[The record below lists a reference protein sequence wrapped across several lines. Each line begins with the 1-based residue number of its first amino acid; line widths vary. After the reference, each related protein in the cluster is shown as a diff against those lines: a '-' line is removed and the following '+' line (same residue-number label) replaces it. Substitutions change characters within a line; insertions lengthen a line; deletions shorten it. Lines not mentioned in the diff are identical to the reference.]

1 MRVATSLVPLILAM
15 LALAG
20 AMWGDRLP
28 VTTMATLQA
37 IPPLSLV
44 AALTMGILFRQ
55 SRVFLIGLLMIVFGL
70 IAPAIPSVQV
80 QVLCLG
86 ACLLAPVA
94 AVVLYHLPERG
105 LFTVYGATRF
115 AFVFGAMFAA
125 VLISMVPGVG
135 DMVRDSHGF
144 LSSRSPYLLRVP
156 AFGWVILGGAIPL
169 LLFRREKECAALG
182 PLLAV
187 SLALFLPATSGY
199 GIRWFFLAAASLT
212 LVWAVTVH
220 AWWHANIDE
229 LTELPGRRFLAH
241 QMSCLRDPFAIAI
254 ADLDHFKRIND
265 TFGHD
270 VGDQVLRFLAS
281 WIRKN
286 NAGSAY
292 RFGGEEFVIISRQPD
307 FDSFVGA
314 LEELRVAVTRK
325 RFILRDPERPES
337 ERGGLKRGKGDPSGE
352 ILRLTISIG
361 AAHSNP
367 RRALPADVLEAAD
380 KALYQAKSEGRNR
393 VCTAR

>member
-1 MRVATSLVPLILAM
+1 MRVATALVPLILSLLAM
-15 LALAG
+15 MG
-20 AMWGDRLP
+20 AVWGHRLSAA
-28 VTTMATLQA
+28 TMSTLQA

-55 SRVFLIGLLMIVFGL
+55 SRIFFVGILMIVFGL
-70 IAPAIPSVQV
+70 IAPAIPSVQNP
-80 QVLCLG
+80 VLCIG
-86 ACLLAPVA
+86 ACIVVPVV

-105 LFTVYGATRF
+105 IFTAYGAKRF
-115 AFVFGAMFAA
+115 AAMFCAMFAA
-125 VLISMVPGVG
+125 VLAAMIPGAG
-135 DMVRDSHGF
+135 DMVRGTSEF
-144 LSSRSPYLLRVP
+144 LSGSSPYLLHVP
-156 AFGWVILGGAIPL
+156 AFGWVVLGGAIPL
-169 LLFRREKECAALG
+169 LLFRKEKECAALG
-182 PLLAV
+182 PLIAF

-199 GIRWFFLAAASLT
+199 GLRWFFLDAASLT

-241 QMSCLRDPFAIAI
+241 EMSCLRDPFAMAI

-265 TFGHD
+265 TYGHD
-270 VGDQVLRFLAS
+270 VGDQVLRFLAT

-292 RFGGEEFVIISRQPD
+292 RYGGEEFVIISRQAD
-307 FDSFVGA
+307 FKNFVGA

-325 RFILRDPERPES
+325 QFVLRDPERPDG
-337 ERGGLKRGKGDPSGE
+337 ERGNKKRGQSDTLGD

-361 AAHSNP
+361 AARSGT
-367 RRALPADVLEAAD
+367 RAITPAAVLEAAD

-393 VCTAR
+393 VCVAR